1 MSMAVELPR
10 NLGACGIYGV
20 LRKKHARKIKAE
32 ETLASIECVR
42 FRGSNLGAG
51 FAAYNLPENS
61 LTPYKLKAF
70 IDGEDTLE
78 LIYRML
84 SDIHNEDIRIVKE
97 IGFEDVEGSR
107 FHSWSVLLE
116 GDREKLTELVS
127 SVNELLLRDGIKGR
141 IYSWGRYVD
150 VFKGVGYPLDVC
162 NCFRLVE
169 QGIEADL
176 WLAHTRQPTNS
187 PGVFPIWSHPF
198 SSNEWAIAHNG
209 DVSSFGANM
218 EYLRYRGFTSF
229 VGTDSEVMA
238 FILDYLTR
246 VKKLTLEQAL
256 VILANPYEE
265 KLLSMNGVGSET
277 LKLIMENRGASL
289 DGPFSVVG
297 GYCDGEDLYLIA
309 LTDRSK
315 FRPIVVG
322 EDEDRIYV
330 ASEEAEIRV
339 LSEDAEVWTLKPGG
353 YFIASLKKGI
363 IVKGRDNDLVF
374 FHNPCRHEPPS
385 NALDAEGMDYHTLNI
400 KLKELASK
408 GFREIYVK
416 NVKGQ
421 RYLGVGLPTGT
432 RLHIYGTPG
441 NCLANFNMGV
451 EIYVYGNAEDDVGDT
466 MHGGR
471 VVIHGD
477 ARDVIAQALQ
487 GGEILVRG
495 NVGNRAA
502 IQMREYGDKKPF
514 LIVGGR
520 ADDYFGEYMAG
531 GVAAILG
538 LATLESN
545 EEPELVGN
553 YVASGMV
560 GGRIYIRG
568 KVSPRRIGYN
578 PPRLDVIRY
587 LKGLLKEKIIDPTT
601 YQSLLDENDL
611 TYNTIK
617 KYLNEKAL
625 RRINKLFINKYF
637 HPPTVQY
644 RKLDDEDLN
653 LLLPALRRFFNEF
666 HLPDK
671 LLETLLEQ
679 KFTVITAGKQG
690 KGAG

>member
-1 MSMAVELPR
+1 MVIELPR
-10 NLGACGIYGV
+10 NIGACGIYGV
-20 LRKKHARKIKAE
+20 LRKQGARKIKAE

-42 FRGSNLGAG
+42 FRGSSLGAG
-51 FAAYNLPENS
+51 FAAYNLPENNKP
-61 LTPYKLKAF
+61 PYKLKAF
-70 IDGEDTLE
+70 IDDAGTTE
-78 LIYRML
+78 LIYKTL
-84 SDIHNEDIRIVKE
+84 LEQHDGDLKVVKE
-97 IGFEDVEGSR
+97 LGFEDVEGSR
-107 FHSWSVLLE
+107 FRSWSILVE
-116 GDREKLTELVS
+116 GERDKLTQLVS
-127 SVNELLLRDGIKGR
+127 KVNEMLLRDGIKGR

-169 QGIEADL
+169 RNVEADL

-187 PGVFPIWSHPF
+187 PGIFPIWSHPF
-198 SSNEWAIAHNG
+198 ASNEWAIAHNG

-238 FILDYLTR
+238 FTLDYLTR
-246 VKKLTLEQAL
+246 VKNLTLEQAL

-265 KLLSMNGVGSET
+265 TLLNMNGVGREV
-277 LKLIMENRGASL
+277 LKLIISNRGASL

-297 GYCDGEDLYLIA
+297 GYCDGEDLYLVA
-309 LTDRSK
+309 VADRSK

-322 EDEDRIYV
+322 EDDERIYV

-339 LSEDAEVWTLKPGG
+339 LSEDADVWTLKPGG
-353 YFIASLKKGI
+353 YFIASMKRGI
-363 IVKGRDNDLVF
+363 IVKGREKDLIF
-374 FHNPCRHEPPS
+374 FRRFCRHEPPP
-385 NALDAEGMDYHTLNI
+385 NALDAEGMDYHTLNT
-400 KLKELASK
+400 KLKELASR
-408 GFREIYVK
+408 GFTDLHVK

-421 RYLGVGLPTGT
+421 RYLGVGLPIGT

-451 EIYVYGNAEDDVGDT
+451 EIHVYGNAEDDVGDA

-502 IQMREYGDKKPF
+502 IQMREYGDKRPF
-514 LIVGGR
+514 FIVGGR

-538 LATLESN
+538 LESLSSN
-545 EEPELVGN
+545 EEIELVGN

-568 KVSPRRIGYN
+568 KVNLNKIGYN
-578 PPRLDVIRY
+578 PPRIDVIRY
-587 LKGLLKEKIIDPTT
+587 LKGLLREKVIDQET
-601 YQSLLDENDL
+601 YENLLNEEAL
-611 TYNTIK
+611 TYNTVK
-617 KYLNEKAL
+617 KHLNEKAL
-625 RRINKLFINKYF
+625 NRIKKLFINKYF
-637 HPPTVQY
+637 NPPSVQY
-644 RKLDDEDLN
+644 RKLDDKDLE
-653 LLLPALRRFFNEF
+653 LLLPALKRFFSEF

-671 LLETLLEQ
+671 LLEILLEQ
-679 KFTVITAGKQG
+679 RFTVIMPEKVA
-690 KGAG
+690 KGVG